1 MNAGRDQGAEKSVV
15 YEINAE
21 LYGATPIA
29 HKPKLLDLVSQASR
43 FKRSSMRTEGADA
56 NWI

>member
-1 MNAGRDQGAEKSVV
+1 MV

-21 LYGATPIA
+21 LYGTTPIA